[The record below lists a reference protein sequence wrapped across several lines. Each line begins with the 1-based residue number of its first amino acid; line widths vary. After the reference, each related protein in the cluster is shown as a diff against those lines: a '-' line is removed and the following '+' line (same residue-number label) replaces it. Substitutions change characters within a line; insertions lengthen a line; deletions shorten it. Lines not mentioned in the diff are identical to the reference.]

1 MSTNFPGSLDSYTS
15 KVDNIDVVLSM
26 HVNNL
31 QNAVEAL
38 EAKMGTTSSSANTSL
53 DYFLKNIS
61 GAYRTHTHDGS
72 SDDGAKI
79 PMASL
84 SEVAIAS
91 LLNQQFLRY
100 NSVSAKWENYT
111 LSISLDSLNDVAIT
125 TPVTREGLYYDG
137 ANWVNGYAN
146 AVYAA

>member
-1 MSTNFPGSLDSYTS
+1 MSTNFPSSLDSYTS
-15 KVDNIDVVLSM
+15 KIDNVDAVLAG

-31 QNAVEAL
+31 QNAVEAIEYKL
-38 EAKMGTTSSSANTSL
+38 GSTASGVSSSI
-53 DYFLKNIS
+53 DYFLKSIS

-84 SEVAIAS
+84 SEVAIS
-91 LLNQQFLRY
+91 GLVNSQYLRY

-111 LSISLDSLNDVAIT
+111 LSFSLDGLSDVAIV
-125 TPVTREGLYYDG
+125 TPVTREGLYYTG
-137 ANWVNGYAN
+137 TSWANGYAN